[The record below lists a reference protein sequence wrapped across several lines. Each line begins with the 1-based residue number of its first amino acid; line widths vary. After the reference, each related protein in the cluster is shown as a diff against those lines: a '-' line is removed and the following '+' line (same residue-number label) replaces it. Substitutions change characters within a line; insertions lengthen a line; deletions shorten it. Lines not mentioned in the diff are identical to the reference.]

1 MRSNGQAFKAGRQE
15 NLKVGSASRGEPM
28 AAAPT
33 QRAGDNAFH
42 LPVFLIQNLSRED
55 PNVETLHL
63 FSTEQYSFSKTDR
76 VLQSL
81 LIICL
86 STALVVVAW
95 ADPSPT
101 PDHIASRIPRQ
112 SVQSSAIAKVGYS
125 RRHHILEI
133 EFVNGAV
140 YRYFDISLSVH
151 RDLMSA
157 ESKARFYDSN
167 IRKHY
172 RSVLVR
178 PRQKQD

>member
-1 MRSNGQAFKAGRQE
+1 MNKAITSVCK
-15 NLKVGSASRGEPM
+15 L
-28 AAAPT
+28 
-33 QRAGDNAFH
+33 RAG
-42 LPVFLIQNLSRED
+42 PQVSRREKSRK
-55 PNVETLHL
+55 EIR
-63 FSTEQYSFSKTDR
+63 EY
-76 VLQSL
+76 
-81 LIICL
+81 LIICI

-101 PDHIASRIPRQ
+101 PNHITSRIPRQ
-112 SVQSSAIAKVGYS
+112 SVQSSAISKVGYS
-125 RRHHILEI
+125 KRRHILEI

-140 YRYFDISLSVH
+140 YRYFDIPLSVH

-178 PRQKQD
+178 QRQKEQH